1 MKLIVGL
8 GNPGARYEATRHN
21 IGFMVL
27 DSLADKIGVEFRKKG
42 HCSELAEGWLGREKL
57 VLLKPLTY
65 MNLSGQAV
73 VSAMN
78 FYKLE
83 FSDLMVV
90 FDDMD
95 LDVGRLRIRPG
106 GSAGGHKGMGSI
118 IGMLGSQEIP
128 RLRVGISHPEHQ
140 PVTDYVLT
148 PFSND
153 EWEAVKETIVNAAE
167 AILLWIEDG
176 IVSAMN
182 KYNSVGRD
190 S

>member
-1 MKLIVGL
+1 
-8 GNPGARYEATRHN
+8 
-21 IGFMVL
+21 
-27 DSLADKIGVEFRKKG
+27 
-42 HCSELAEGWLGREKL
+42 
-57 VLLKPLTY
+57 
-65 MNLSGQAV
+65 
-73 VSAMN
+73 
-78 FYKLE
+78 
-83 FSDLMVV
+83 
-90 FDDMD
+90 
-95 LDVGRLRIRPG
+95 
-106 GSAGGHKGMGSI
+106 
-118 IGMLGSQEIP
+118 
-128 RLRVGISHPEHQ
+128 HPEHQ